1 MSRLLRS
8 PYGLCLLLVS
18 AMTGLIS
25 VGYPVALEAAG
36 FSKDKIAVFFFVD
49 SLTAFALALTASR
62 PAPLRH
68 TRPLLVAA
76 LVSGAGGVALVGG
89 RSLPLVCLGGA
100 LSMAAAVTLPLIL
113 RQIQTSPG
121 TAALSDS
128 VLAAGTRWIAVAGY
142 LAGVAGFGA
151 SVSLTTRWPDWTPVH
166 AAVPL
171 LLAAA
176 ALAAAGTRSAAVA
189 SRTTSARSAHEPPP
203 PATPGLLLVAGV
215 AALVLL
221 KAADSVRLVYLPL
234 FVVASGRDERLI
246 SVLFLATAAVELLVL
261 PLLGRLGDRRPAPLL
276 LGAAAVVGVLSF
288 AVSAGFAS
296 LGSLLLSQLLYAPFT
311 AALQALGPLLLGRLL
326 PGGLPAGAGFFA
338 ALMQLGSLIG
348 ILAPLTVPGYSAGLF
363 WIAAAFCAVA
373 ATVLLRMRSTP
384 ALSLTSPGGTR

>member
-36 FSKDKIAVFFFVD
+36 FSKDKIAVFFVVD
-49 SLTAFALALTASR
+49 SLTAFAVALTASR

-68 TRPLLVAA
+68 ARPLLVAA
-76 LVSGAGGVALVGG
+76 LVAGAGGVALVGG

-121 TAALSDS
+121 TAPLSDS

-151 SVSLTTRWPDWTPVH
+151 SASLTTRWPEWTPVH

-189 SRTTSARSAHEPPP
+189 SRTTSAGSAHEPPP

-276 LGAAAVVGVLSF
+276 LGAAGVVGVLSF

-296 LGSLLLSQLLYAPFT
+296 LDTLLLSQLLYAPFT

-326 PGGLPAGAGFFA
+326 VGGLPAGAGCFA

-348 ILAPLTVPGYSAGLF
+348 ILAPLTVPGYSPGLF

-373 ATVLLRMRSTP
+373 ATVLLRVRSTP

>member
-36 FSKDKIAVFFFVD
+36 FSKDKIAVFFVVD
-49 SLTAFALALTASR
+49 SLTAFAVALTASR

-68 TRPLLVAA
+68 ARPLLVAA
-76 LVSGAGGVALVGG
+76 LVAGAGGVALVGG

-121 TAALSDS
+121 TAPLSDS

-151 SVSLTTRWPDWTPVH
+151 SASLTTRWPEWTPVH

-189 SRTTSARSAHEPPP
+189 SRTTSAGSAHEPPP

-276 LGAAAVVGVLSF
+276 LGAAGVVGVLSF

-296 LGSLLLSQLLYAPFT
+296 LDTLLLSQLLYAPFT

-326 PGGLPAGAGFFA
+326 VGGLPAGAGFFA

-348 ILAPLTVPGYSAGLF
+348 ILAPLTVPGYSPGLF

-373 ATVLLRMRSTP
+373 ATVLLRVRSTP